1 MNILKK
7 IQHLT
12 LLVLA
17 VLLVMAL
24 PVMVSAAEDTH
35 TVTYV
40 IDGEVVSTQE
50 VAHGGNAAAP
60 QIPDKIGYT
69 QIAPYWDHDGKNI
82 TADTTITAVYTL
94 NEYTITYKFLDGSTR
109 VLTYLHGEQ
118 VVMLDPPVKEG
129 YYFRWDKTVETLT
142 ENVTINAVYADPP
155 QQDEEVNEDL
165 DNDEIDDWMP
175 IILIATAVLIVIFV
189 LLYLQKKKLDK
200 QAKG

>member
-12 LLVLA
+12 VLVLA
-17 VLLVMAL
+17 VVLVMAL

-60 QIPDKIGYT
+60 QIPEKTGYT

-82 TADTTITAVYTL
+82 TANTTITAVYTL
-94 NEYTITYKFLDGSTR
+94 NEYTITYKYMDGTTR
-109 VLTYLHGEQ
+109 ILSYLHGEP

-129 YYFRWDKTVETLT
+129 YYFQWDKTVETLT

-155 QQDEEVNEDL
+155 QQDEEIDQEW
-165 DNDEIDDWMP
+165 DNSENDDWMP
-175 IILIATAVLIVIFV
+175 IILIATAILIVIFV

>member
-12 LLVLA
+12 VLVLA
-17 VLLVMAL
+17 VVLVMAL

-60 QIPDKIGYT
+60 QIPEKTGYT

-94 NEYTITYKFLDGSTR
+94 NEYTITYKYMDGTTR
-109 VLTYLHGEQ
+109 ILSYLHGEP

-129 YYFRWDKTVETLT
+129 YYFQWDKTVETLT
-142 ENVTINAVYADPP
+142 KNVTINAVYADPP
-155 QQDEEVNEDL
+155 QQDEEVIQDW
-165 DNDEIDDWMP
+165 DNSENDAWMP

>member
-7 IQHLT
+7 IQYLT

-17 VLLVMAL
+17 IVLVMAL
-24 PVMVSAAEDTH
+24 PAMVNAAEDTH

-40 IDGEVVSTQE
+40 IDGETVSTQE
-50 VAHGGNAAAP
+50 VAHGGNATAP
-60 QIPDKIGYT
+60 QIPGKTGYT

-82 TADTTITAVYTL
+82 IADTTITAVYTL
-94 NEYTITYKFLDGSTR
+94 NEYTITYKYMDGTTR
-109 VLTYLHGEQ
+109 VLSYLHGEQ

-129 YYFRWDKTVETLT
+129 FYFKWDKTVETLT

-155 QQDEEVNEDL
+155 EQEEVIQDW
-165 DNDEIDDWMP
+165 DNSENDAWMP
-175 IILIATAVLIVIFV
+175 IILIATAVLIVIFI

>member
-12 LLVLA
+12 VLVLA
-17 VLLVMAL
+17 VVLVMAL

-60 QIPDKIGYT
+60 QIPEKTGYT

-94 NEYTITYKFLDGSTR
+94 NEYTITYKYMDGTTR
-109 VLTYLHGEQ
+109 ILSYLHGEP
-118 VVMLDPPVKEG
+118 VVMLDPPVREG
-129 YYFRWDKTVETLT
+129 YYFQWDKTVETLT

-155 QQDEEVNEDL
+155 QQDEEIDQEW
-165 DNDEIDDWMP
+165 DNSENDDWMP

>member
-1 MNILKK
+1 MNIMKK
-7 IQHLT
+7 IQHFTVL
-12 LLVLA
+12 LLAVVLVLA
-17 VLLVMAL
+17 L
-24 PVMVSAAEDTH
+24 PAMVNAAEDTH

-50 VAHGGNAAAP
+50 VAHGGNATAP
-60 QIPDKIGYT
+60 QIPSKTGYT

-94 NEYTITYKFLDGSTR
+94 NEYTITYKYMDGTTR
-109 VLTYLHGEQ
+109 VLSYLHGEQ

-129 YYFRWDKTVETLT
+129 FYFKWDKTVETLT
-142 ENVTINAVYADPP
+142 ENVTISAVYADPP
-155 QQDEEVNEDL
+155 ERDEEVNEDL

>member
-12 LLVLA
+12 VLVLA
-17 VLLVMAL
+17 VVLVMAL
-24 PVMVSAAEDTH
+24 SVMVSAAEDTH

-60 QIPDKIGYT
+60 QIPEKTGYT

-82 TADTTITAVYTL
+82 TANTTITAVYTL
-94 NEYTITYKFLDGSTR
+94 NEYTITYKYMDGTTR
-109 VLTYLHGEQ
+109 ILSYLHGEP

-129 YYFRWDKTVETLT
+129 YYFQWDKTVETLT

-155 QQDEEVNEDL
+155 QQDEEIDQEW
-165 DNDEIDDWMP
+165 DNSENDDWMP

>member
-17 VLLVMAL
+17 VVLVMAL

-60 QIPDKIGYT
+60 QIPDKTGYT

-82 TADTTITAVYTL
+82 TADITITAVYTL
-94 NEYTITYKFLDGSTR
+94 NEYTITYKYMDGTTR
-109 VLTYLHGEQ
+109 ILSYLHGEP

-129 YYFRWDKTVETLT
+129 YYFQWDKTVETLT

-155 QQDEEVNEDL
+155 QQDEEIDQEW
-165 DNDEIDDWMP
+165 DNSENDDWMP
-175 IILIATAVLIVIFV
+175 IILIATAVLIGIFV

>member
-12 LLVLA
+12 VLVLA
-17 VLLVMAL
+17 VVLVMAL
-24 PVMVSAAEDTH
+24 PVMVNAAEDTH

-60 QIPDKIGYT
+60 QIPEKTGYT

-109 VLTYLHGEQ
+109 VLSYLHGEQ

-129 YYFRWDKTVETLT
+129 FYIEWDTKVTTLT
-142 ENVTINAVYADPP
+142 SDITIRAVYADPP
-155 QQDEEVNEDL
+155 ERDEEVIQDW

>member
-12 LLVLA
+12 VLVLA
-17 VLLVMAL
+17 VVLVMAL

-60 QIPDKIGYT
+60 QIPEKTGYT

-94 NEYTITYKFLDGSTR
+94 NEYTITYKYMDGTTR
-109 VLTYLHGEQ
+109 ILSYLHGEP

-129 YYFRWDKTVETLT
+129 YYFQWDKTVETLT

-155 QQDEEVNEDL
+155 QQDEEIDQEW
-165 DNDEIDDWMP
+165 DNSENDDWMP

-189 LLYLQKKKLDK
+189 LLYLQKKRLDK

>member
-12 LLVLA
+12 VLVLA
-17 VLLVMAL
+17 VVLVMAL

-60 QIPDKIGYT
+60 QIPEKTGYT

-94 NEYTITYKFLDGSTR
+94 NEYTITYKYMDGTTR
-109 VLTYLHGEQ
+109 ILSYLHGEP

-129 YYFRWDKTVETLT
+129 YYFQWDKTVETLT
-142 ENVTINAVYADPP
+142 ENVTISAVYADPP
-155 QQDEEVNEDL
+155 QQDEEIDQEW
-165 DNDEIDDWMP
+165 DNSENDDWMP

>member
-12 LLVLA
+12 VLVLA
-17 VLLVMAL
+17 VVLVIAL

-60 QIPDKIGYT
+60 QIPEKTGYT

-82 TADTTITAVYTL
+82 TANTTITAVYTL
-94 NEYTITYKFLDGSTR
+94 NEYTITYKYMDGTTR
-109 VLTYLHGEQ
+109 ILSYLHGEP

-129 YYFRWDKTVETLT
+129 YYFQWDKTVETLT

-155 QQDEEVNEDL
+155 QQDEEIDQEW
-165 DNDEIDDWMP
+165 DNSENDDWMP

>member
-12 LLVLA
+12 VLVLA
-17 VLLVMAL
+17 VVLVMAL
-24 PVMVSAAEDTH
+24 PVMVSATEDTH

-50 VAHGGNAAAP
+50 VAHGGNAVAP
-60 QIPDKIGYT
+60 QIPEKTGYT

-94 NEYTITYKFLDGSTR
+94 NEYTITYKFPDGSTR
-109 VLTYLHGEQ
+109 ILSYLHGEP

-129 YYFRWDKTVETLT
+129 YYFQWDKTVEILT
-142 ENVTINAVYADPP
+142 ENVTISAVYADPP
-155 QQDEEVNEDL
+155 QQDEEIDQEW
-165 DNDEIDDWMP
+165 DNSENDDWMP

-200 QAKG
+200 QAKC

>member
-1 MNILKK
+1 MKK
-7 IQHLT
+7 LQHFTVL
-12 LLVLA
+12 LLAVVLVLA
-17 VLLVMAL
+17 L
-24 PVMVSAAEDTH
+24 PAMVNAAEDTH

-50 VAHGGNAAAP
+50 VAHGGNATAP
-60 QIPDKIGYT
+60 QIPSKTGYT

-94 NEYTITYKFLDGSTR
+94 NEYTITYKYMDGTTR
-109 VLTYLHGEQ
+109 VLSYLHGEQ

-129 YYFRWDKTVETLT
+129 FYFKWDKTVETLT
-142 ENVTINAVYADPP
+142 ENVTISAVYADPP
-155 QQDEEVNEDL
+155 EQDEEIIQDW

>member
-1 MNILKK
+1 M
-7 IQHLT
+7 
-12 LLVLA
+12 LVLA
-17 VLLVMAL
+17 VVLVMAL

-60 QIPDKIGYT
+60 QIPEKTGYT

-94 NEYTITYKFLDGSTR
+94 NEYTITYKYMDGTTR
-109 VLTYLHGEQ
+109 ILSYLHGEP

-129 YYFRWDKTVETLT
+129 YYFQWDKTVETLT

-155 QQDEEVNEDL
+155 QQDEEIDQEW
-165 DNDEIDDWMP
+165 DNSENDDWMP